1 MISPIF
7 SAPHPKGPPAV
18 TATEMPS
25 VTILTNPGATANR
38 RDPGWLGTVVA
49 GAAGVTEVEAGTPA
63 AIAAAVRHAVHPGP
77 TGRGA
82 CDILVVNGGD
92 GTADLVFSALMENGG
107 AAGGSTQKPA
117 LFILPSGKT
126 NMTTAAWCG
135 ATDKTEALSGLLDL
149 RRQGGVARQTQAR
162 TIMAVRRAPAEPLLH
177 GAFLGAADVVD
188 GILMCRRSIY
198 PLGLPNALSHA
209 AAVAAMAWRALVGGS
224 ADLLSARWPSGG
236 EEGAFFFV
244 GVTTLDHLILGLAP
258 APAEGDGGLCYLSL
272 GAGPRAL
279 TAALPA
285 ILSRRIGPGFRRTV
299 RRAEKIVLRFS
310 GAYTLDGELYEA
322 DAATPIEVSAAGT
335 LPFIKLPSTKTS

>member
-1 MISPIF
+1 M
-7 SAPHPKGPPAV
+7 

-38 RDPGWLGTVVA
+38 RDPGWLDTVVA

-63 AIAAAVRHAVHPGP
+63 AIGEAVRYAVHPGP
-77 TGRGA
+77 KGPSA

-107 AAGGSTQKPA
+107 AMGGATADAGGCRPA

-126 NMTTAAWCG
+126 NMTAVAWCG
-135 ATDKTEALSGLLDL
+135 ATDKTEALRGLLDL
-149 RRQGGVARQTQAR
+149 RRRGGVARQTQTR
-162 TIMAVRRAPAEPLLH
+162 TIMAVRRGPAEPLLH

-209 AAVAAMAWRALVGGS
+209 AAVAAMSWRALVGGS
-224 ADLLSARWPSGG
+224 ADRLAAHWPAGE

-244 GVTTLDHLILGLAP
+244 GVTTLDLLILGLTP
-258 APAEGDGGLCYLSL
+258 APAEGDGGLCYL
-272 GAGPRAL
+272 R
-279 TAALPA
+279 
-285 ILSRRIGPGFRRTV
+285 
-299 RRAEKIVLRFS
+299 
-310 GAYTLDGELYEA
+310 
-322 DAATPIEVSAAGT
+322 
-335 LPFIKLPSTKTS
+335 

>member
-1 MISPIF
+1 M
-7 SAPHPKGPPAV
+7 
-18 TATEMPS
+18 TATEMPN
-25 VTILTNPGATANR
+25 VTILTNPGATGNR

-49 GAAGVTEVEAGTPA
+49 DAAGITDVEAGTPS
-63 AIAAAVRHAVHPGP
+63 AIAEAVRRAVHSGS
-77 TGRGA
+77 TGQSA

-92 GTADLVFSALMENGG
+92 GTADLVFSALMESGS
-107 AAGGSTQKPA
+107 AVGGSAQMPS

-135 ATDKTEALSGLLDL
+135 VTDKTAALSGLLEL
-149 RRQGGVARQTQAR
+149 RRQGSVARQTQAR
-162 TIMAVRRAPAEPLLH
+162 TIMAVRRGPAEPTLH

-209 AAVAAMAWRALVGGS
+209 AAVAVMSWRALVGGS
-224 ADLLSARWPSGG
+224 ANLLSARWPSGG

-279 TAALPA
+279 AAALPA

-299 RRAEKIVLRFS
+299 RRADKIVLKFN
-310 GAYTLDGELYEA
+310 GAFTLDGELYEA

>member
-1 MISPIF
+1 M
-7 SAPHPKGPPAV
+7 
-18 TATEMPS
+18 TATEMPT

-38 RDPGWLGTVVA
+38 RDPGWLGAAVA
-49 GAAGVTEVEAGTPA
+49 VAAAAGVTEVKAGTPA
-63 AIAAAVRHAVHPGP
+63 AIAEAVRRAVHPGSK
-77 TGRGA
+77 GRAA

-92 GTADLVFSALMENGG
+92 GTADLVFSALMQNGG
-107 AAGGSTQKPA
+107 AMGGATAEGGGRQPA

-135 ATDKTEALSGLLDL
+135 ATDKTEALRGFLDL

-188 GILMCRRSIY
+188 CILMCRRSIY

-209 AAVAAMAWRALVGGS
+209 AAVAAMSWRALVGGS
-224 ADLLSARWPSGG
+224 ANRLSARWSSGE

-244 GVTTLDHLILGLAP
+244 GVTTIDHLILGLAP

-279 TAALPA
+279 AAALPA

-299 RRAEKIVLRFS
+299 RRADKIVLRFS

-335 LPFIKLPSTKTS
+335 LPFIKLLTTKTP